1 MAFQKPVINTI
12 KPDIKNVSIYLRS
25 VKKFGKSTLF
35 RDVILEKYKDPARGL
50 LVEIGM
56 ERGDT
61 LLDNVNTT
69 HIDTYK
75 DLMELQKWLIECKGT
90 EHNIEIVAFDT
101 ADEIVPL
108 FDKETIRQ
116 HNIENPQKP
125 IKSIKAARGGYTA
138 GEQFSASLMKNYFD
152 KIKSA
157 GIQVWAVAHS
167 KYKNIKDKAN
177 VDNEGYMQL
186 SSNLS
191 AAYEAA
197 LGDIFDVV
205 LTGIIDRNI
214 ETVGDGD
221 NAKRYATDAV
231 RKLYFRGTPEIDAG
245 GRFAAGSVPEYLV
258 FDKPNMA
265 ADFIRIIEEGMEKSK
280 TTFTTTSTTTTET
293 KKTTKKTTK
302 KPEVVETYPEEEEE
316 DDLTAMLR
324 AVVEKPEEKEEVEDN
339 TPPFDVA
346 EEVDDIFA
354 EEEET
359 VEDEMI
365 TLDAERLTAIRAAF
379 KSAESS
385 TKAIVKSHLV
395 AYGNKLSDTMKQSDI
410 SAIEEALGLSDEV

>member
-1 MAFQKPVINTI
+1 MAFKKPVINTI

-35 RDVILEKYKDPARGL
+35 RDVILEKYGDPARGL

-75 DLMELQKWLIECKGT
+75 DLIELQKWLIEEKGK

-116 HNIENPQKP
+116 HNLENPQKVV
-125 IKSIKAARGGYTA
+125 KSIKAAMGGYTA
-138 GEQFSASLMKNYFD
+138 GEQFSATLMKNYFD

-157 GIQVWAVAHS
+157 NIQVWAVAHS

-221 NAKRYATDAV
+221 KAKRYATDAV

-245 GRFAAGSVPEYLV
+245 GRFAADSVPEYLV

-280 TTFTTTSTTTTET
+280 TTFTAPT
-293 KKTTKKTTK
+293 TTKKSTPKKSTK
-302 KPEVVETYPEEEEE
+302 KAPVVEE
-316 DDLTAMLR
+316 DEAEDELLEQLK
-324 AVVEKPEEKEEVEDN
+324 AVVEKVEEKEEVED
-339 TPPFDVA
+339 TTPFDV
-346 EEVDDIFA
+346 ESEIDDIFS
-354 EEEET
+354 EEET
-359 VEDEMI
+359 AGEDAMI
-365 TLDAERLTAIRAAF
+365 TLDADRLTAIRNAF
-379 KSAESS
+379 KSS
-385 TKAIVKSHLV
+385 TPEIKAVVKTHLT
-395 AYGNKLSDTMKQSDI
+395 AYNNRLADTMAKSDI
-410 SAIEEALGLSDEV
+410 DAIEDALGLRDEV

>member
-1 MAFQKPVINTI
+1 MAFVKPKINII

-35 RDVILEKYKDPARGL
+35 RDVILEKYGDPSYGL

-75 DLMELQKWLIECKGT
+75 DLMELQKWLIEGKGT
-90 EHNIEIVAFDT
+90 EHNIEIVGFDV

-108 FDKETIRQ
+108 FEKETIRQ
-116 HNIENPQKP
+116 HNIENPQKTV
-125 IKSIKAARGGYTA
+125 KSIKAAMGGYTA
-138 GEQFSASLMKNYFD
+138 GEQYSATLMKNYFD

-157 GIQVWAVAHS
+157 GMQVWCIAHS
-167 KYKNIKDKAN
+167 KYKNIRDKAN

-186 SSNLS
+186 TSNLS

-214 ETVGDGD
+214 ETVGEGD
-221 NAKRYATDAV
+221 SAKRYATDAV

-245 GRFAAGSVPEYLV
+245 GRFAADAVPEYLV

-265 ADFIRIIEEGMEKSK
+265 ADFIRVVEEGMEKSK
-280 TTFTTTSTTTTET
+280 TNFKSTATPLTPASQPPTPSPDPTSVT
-293 KKTTKKTTK
+293 
-302 KPEVVETYPEEEEE
+302 PPLSDDLE
-316 DDLTAMLR
+316 DD
-324 AVVEKPEEKEEVEDN
+324 D
-339 TPPFDVA
+339 TPPFDLDDDGEVISDFDAMRTEIRNLNKTGTA
-346 EEVDDIFA
+346 EQKKAV
-354 EEEET
+354 
-359 VEDEMI
+359 
-365 TLDAERLTAIRAAF
+365 
-379 KSAESS
+379 
-385 TKAIVKSHLV
+385 KAIIASTGKRLD
-395 AYGNKLSDTMKQSDI
+395 NIDDLETLTKM
-410 SAIEEALGLSDEV
+410 IEVFN

>member
-1 MAFQKPVINTI
+1 MFVKPKINTI

-35 RDVILEKYKDPARGL
+35 RDVILEKYGDPSRGL

-69 HIDTYK
+69 HVDTYK
-75 DLMELQKWLIECKGT
+75 DLIELQKWLIEEKGK
-90 EHNIEIVAFDT
+90 EHNIEIVAYDT
-101 ADEIVPL
+101 ADEIVPI

-125 IKSIKAARGGYTA
+125 VKSIKAAMGGYTA

-157 GIQVWAVAHS
+157 NIQVWAIAHS

-177 VDNEGYMQL
+177 VDSEGYMQL

-205 LTGIIDRNI
+205 LTGVIDRNI

-221 NAKRYATDAV
+221 NAKRYATDAI

-245 GRFAAGSVPEYLV
+245 GRFAADSVPEYLV

-265 ADFIRIIEEGMEKSK
+265 ADFIRVVEEGMEKSK
-280 TTFTTTSTTTTET
+280 TNFNTSTTKSTPKKST
-293 KKTTKKTTK
+293 KPAPT
-302 KPEVVETYPEEEEE
+302 PISEPDPEENWKEVADE
-316 DDLTAMLR
+316 DFDL
-324 AVVEKPEEKEEVEDN
+324 
-339 TPPFDVA
+339 FD
-346 EEVDDIFA
+346 
-354 EEEET
+354 EEET
-359 VEDEMI
+359 LQEEEAVVPVDKE
-365 TLDAERLTAIRAAF
+365 TLTEIRSNF
-379 KSAESS
+379 KSADAD
-385 TKAIVKSHLV
+385 TKSKVKTVLNN
-395 AYGNKLSDTMKQSDI
+395 YNGKLSSEMRPSDVEKI
-410 SAIEEALGLSDEV
+410 KTILGI

>member
-1 MAFQKPVINTI
+1 MAFKKPIINVI
-12 KPDIKNVSIYLRS
+12 KPDIKNVSVYLRS

-35 RDVILEKYKDPARGL
+35 RDMIIEKYGDPSRGL

-56 ERGDT
+56 ERGDA
-61 LLDNVNTT
+61 LLDNLNTT
-69 HIDTYK
+69 HVDTYK
-75 DLMELQKWLIECKGT
+75 DLIELQKWLIETKGV
-90 EHNIEIVAFDT
+90 EHNIEIVGFDV

-125 IKSIKAARGGYTA
+125 VKSVKAAMGGYTA
-138 GEQFSASLMKNYFD
+138 GEQYSATLMKNYFD
-152 KIKSA
+152 KIKSS
-157 GIQVWAVAHS
+157 GIQVWVLGHS

-191 AAYEAA
+191 ATYEAA

-214 ETVGDGD
+214 ETVGSGD
-221 NAKRYATDAV
+221 DAKRYATDAI

-245 GRFAAGSVPEYLV
+245 VRFAADTVPEYLV

-280 TTFTTTSTTTTET
+280 TCVSGTRVTTTVTPAIVTA
-293 KKTTKKTTK
+293 
-302 KPEVVETYPEEEEE
+302 PVVVETSVVDDEPS
-316 DDLTAMLR
+316 DDLTLDDA
-324 AVVEKPEEKEEVEDN
+324 
-339 TPPFDVA
+339 PFDM
-346 EEVDDIFA
+346 EDTVDEPTIDVDALCNDI
-354 EEEET
+354 
-359 VEDEMI
+359 
-365 TLDAERLTAIRAAF
+365 RNAF
-379 KSAESS
+379 KAADA
-385 TKAIVKSHLV
+385 TKKKEVKAV
-395 AYGNKLSDTMKQSDI
+395 MTANGVTKLDTSLDVDVLQEI
-410 SAIEEALGLSDEV
+410 ANVLGL

>member
-1 MAFQKPVINTI
+1 MAFKKPIINTI

-35 RDVILEKYKDPARGL
+35 RDVILEKYKDPSRGL

-69 HIDTYK
+69 HVDTYK
-75 DLMELQKWLIECKGT
+75 DLIELQKWLIECKGT

-101 ADEIVPL
+101 ADEIVPI

-125 IKSIKAARGGYTA
+125 VKSIRAAMGGYTA
-138 GEQFSASLMKNYFD
+138 GEQFSASMMKNYFD

-157 GIQVWAVAHS
+157 NIQVWAIAHS

-221 NAKRYATDAV
+221 NAKRYATDAI

-245 GRFAAGSVPEYLV
+245 GRFAADSVPEYLV

-265 ADFIRIIEEGMEKSK
+265 ADFIRVIEEGMERSK
-280 TTFTTTSTTTTET
+280 TNFTTSTTKSTSTNFT
-293 KKTTKKTTK
+293 KN
-302 KPEVVETYPEEEEE
+302 PPVVEESEPDEEDVEPVDEADSVDDPTDLELEDALDEELEEEP
-316 DDLTAMLR
+316 T
-324 AVVEKPEEKEEVEDN
+324 
-339 TPPFDVA
+339 
-346 EEVDDIFA
+346 
-354 EEEET
+354 EEEPT
-359 VEDEMI
+359 PVDKA
-365 TLDAERLTAIRAAF
+365 TLDAIRASF
-379 KSAESS
+379 KSSDAD
-385 TKAIVKSHLV
+385 TKAQVKVILANYGGRLV
-395 AYGNKLSDTMKQSDI
+395 SEIRPSDVGKI
-410 SAIEEALGLSDEV
+410 KKVLGI

>member
-1 MAFQKPVINTI
+1 MAFKKPQINTI

-35 RDVILEKYKDPARGL
+35 RDVILEKYGDPSRGL
-50 LVEIGM
+50 LVEVGM

-69 HIDTYK
+69 HVDTYK
-75 DLMELQKWLIECKGT
+75 ELVELQKWLIEEKGN
-90 EHNIEIVAFDT
+90 EHNIEIVGFDV
-101 ADEIVPL
+101 ADELVPL

-116 HNIENPQKP
+116 HNIDNPQKP
-125 IKSIKAARGGYTA
+125 VKSIKAAMGGYTA
-138 GEQFSASLMKNYFD
+138 GEQYSATLMKNYFD

-157 GIQVWAVAHS
+157 GIQVWVLGHS

-186 SSNLS
+186 TSNLA

-221 NAKRYATDAV
+221 SAKRYATDAI

-245 GRFAAGSVPEYLV
+245 GRFAADSVPEYLV

-265 ADFIRIIEEGMEKSK
+265 EDFIKVIEEGMEKSK
-280 TTFTTTSTTTTET
+280 TDSVKATPAPT
-293 KKTTKKTTK
+293 TTKKTTK
-302 KPEVVETYPEEEEE
+302 KSAPVEPVVEEEFE
-316 DDLTAMLR
+316 A
-324 AVVEKPEEKEEVEDN
+324 VEDVN
-339 TPPFDVA
+339 VGLPFDMDDDNA
-346 EEVDDIFA
+346 EADG
-354 EEEET
+354 
-359 VEDEMI
+359 MI
-365 TLDAERLTAIRAAF
+365 TLDADRLAAIRAGF
-379 KSAESS
+379 KAADASVKAE
-385 TKAIVKSHLV
+385 VKKHLV
-395 AYGNKLSDTMKQSDI
+395 NYGNKLSAEMMSSDVD
-410 SAIEEALGLSDEV
+410 AIESILGLNDEV

>member
-1 MAFQKPVINTI
+1 MAFKKPVINTI

-35 RDVILEKYKDPARGL
+35 RDVILEKYGDPARGL

-75 DLMELQKWLIECKGT
+75 DLMELQKWLIDGKGT

-125 IKSIKAARGGYTA
+125 VKSIKAAMGGYTA
-138 GEQFSASLMKNYFD
+138 GEQFSASLMKTYFD

-157 GIQVWAVAHS
+157 GIQVWVVAHS

-177 VDNEGYMQL
+177 IDNEGYMQL

-214 ETVGDGD
+214 EIVGDGD

-245 GRFAAGSVPEYLV
+245 GRFAADSVPEYLV

-280 TTFTTTSTTTTET
+280 TTVAATT
-293 KKTTKKTTK
+293 KHTTKKTAK
-302 KPEVVETYPEEEEE
+302 KPEPVVEEE
-316 DDLTAMLR
+316 DDLTAMLK
-324 AVVEKPEEKEEVEDN
+324 AVVEKAQVKDEIEGE
-339 TPPFDVA
+339 PPFDM
-346 EEVDDIFA
+346 ESEIDDIF

-359 VEDEMI
+359 VEDVMI
-365 TLDAERLTAIRAAF
+365 TLDAVRLTAIRNAF
-379 KSAESS
+379 KSADASI
-385 TKAIVKSHLV
+385 KAKVKTHLT
-395 AYGNKLSDTMKQSDI
+395 AYGNKLCDTMSRSDVD
-410 SAIEEALGLSDEV
+410 AIESVLGLSDEV

>member
-1 MAFQKPVINTI
+1 MFVKPKINTI

-35 RDVILEKYKDPARGL
+35 RDVILEKYGDPSRGL

-69 HIDTYK
+69 HVDTYK
-75 DLMELQKWLIECKGT
+75 DLIELQKWLIEEKGK
-90 EHNIEIVAFDT
+90 EHNIEIVAYDT
-101 ADEIVPL
+101 ADEIVPI

-125 IKSIKAARGGYTA
+125 VKSIKAAMGGYTA

-157 GIQVWAVAHS
+157 NIQVWAIAHS

-177 VDNEGYMQL
+177 VDSEGYMQL

-205 LTGIIDRNI
+205 LTGVIDRNI
-214 ETVGDGD
+214 ETVGDGN

-245 GRFAAGSVPEYLV
+245 GRFAADSVPEYLV

-265 ADFIRIIEEGMEKSK
+265 ADFIKVVEEGMEKSK
-280 TTFTTTSTTTTET
+280 TNFNTSTTKSTPKKST
-293 KKTTKKTTK
+293 KSAPTPT
-302 KPEVVETYPEEEEE
+302 PISEPNPEENWKEVADE
-316 DDLTAMLR
+316 DFDL
-324 AVVEKPEEKEEVEDN
+324 
-339 TPPFDVA
+339 FD
-346 EEVDDIFA
+346 
-354 EEEET
+354 EEET
-359 VEDEMI
+359 PQEEEAVVPVDKD
-365 TLDAERLTAIRAAF
+365 TLTSIRSSF
-379 KSAESS
+379 KNSD
-385 TKAIVKSHLV
+385 
-395 AYGNKLSDTMKQSDI
+395 SDTKSQVKAVLSNYGGKLVSDMKMSDVEKI
-410 SAIEEALGLSDEV
+410 KTILGI

>member
-1 MAFQKPVINTI
+1 MAFKKPAINTI

-35 RDVILEKYKDPARGL
+35 RDVILEKYKDPSRGL

-75 DLMELQKWLIECKGT
+75 DLIELQRWLIEEKGR

-125 IKSIKAARGGYTA
+125 VKSIKAAMGGYTA

-157 GIQVWAVAHS
+157 NIQVWAIAHS
-167 KYKNIKDKAN
+167 KYKNIRDKAN

-221 NAKRYATDAV
+221 NTKRYATDAI

-245 GRFAAGSVPEYLV
+245 GRFAADSVPEYLV

-265 ADFIRIIEEGMEKSK
+265 ADFIRVIEEGMEKSK
-280 TTFTTTSTTTTET
+280 TNFNTSTTKSTP
-293 KKTTKKTTK
+293 KKSTNN
-302 KPEVVETYPEEEEE
+302 PPVVEDKSDEEDAELLTAPNDEAENADTSTESEPEDIFDEEIDEEPIEEEPSPV
-316 DDLTAMLR
+316 D
-324 AVVEKPEEKEEVEDN
+324 KE
-339 TPPFDVA
+339 
-346 EEVDDIFA
+346 
-354 EEEET
+354 
-359 VEDEMI
+359 
-365 TLDAERLTAIRAAF
+365 TLDEIRASF
-379 KSAESS
+379 KSADAD
-385 TKAIVKSHLV
+385 TKAQVKVILANYGGRLV
-395 AYGNKLSDTMKQSDI
+395 SEIRPSDVGKI
-410 SAIEEALGLSDEV
+410 KKVLGI